1 MATRRSS
8 LCKKIT
14 FINTMEF
21 VFLINVMDPIKAR
34 NVEHIEREG
43 LSGHHYLLNYRTDL
57 FKTDIVRKLM
67 IQH

>member
-1 MATRRSS
+1 
-8 LCKKIT
+8 
-14 FINTMEF
+14 MEF

-67 IQH
+67 IQHW